1 METYPRAVPL
11 DQEQA
16 LPLPSQTQDQSQG
29 HARDQDPGHYQ
40 GRDHDQD
47 QGRDPAPLASLGSL
61 SSSSSLEVRAPGPAA
76 RARPDAV
83 IDKRAARRAFDRAA
97 ATYDGVA
104 VLQREMAAR
113 LLERLDYVRLTPRTI
128 LDLGAGTGLAVDDLQ
143 RRYRQA
149 RVLALDFACEMLRLA
164 RRRGSLLRRPSC
176 LCADAEAL
184 PLREGGIDFIFSN
197 ATLQW
202 CNDLDR
208 TFAELRRVLAPGG
221 LLMFTT
227 FGPDTLRELRAAWA
241 QADGHG
247 HVSPFLDM
255 HDVGDALVRAGFDGP
270 VLDAE
275 YLTLTYTD
283 LGGLMDDLRG
293 LGATNATRERPRGLT
308 GRSRWHA
315 MRTAYE
321 VHRQEGRLPATYE
334 VVYGHAWAPLQQ
346 VAADGAVTLP
356 VSAIGR
362 RSRA

>member
-1 METYPRAVPL
+1 METYPQAELLDQNMDSPPSQQPR
-11 DQEQA
+11 DQEQGV
-16 LPLPSQTQDQSQG
+16 PSPWQPS
-29 HARDQDPGHYQ
+29 DPG
-40 GRDHDQD
+40 RDNDKHQPRAS
-47 QGRDPAPLASLGSL
+47 GLAPV
-61 SSSSSLEVRAPGPAA
+61 LEVRSPA
-76 RARPDAV
+76 RVQRVRPDEA

-104 VLQREMAAR
+104 VLQREMATR
-113 LLERLDYVRLTPRTI
+113 LLERLDYVRLSPKTI

-143 RRYRQA
+143 RRYRSA
-149 RVLALDFACEMLRLA
+149 RVLALDFALGMLRLA
-164 RRRGSLLRRPSC
+164 RRRGSLLRRPAC

-208 TFAELRRVLAPGG
+208 TFAELRRVLVPGG

-227 FGPDTLRELRAAWA
+227 FGPGTLRELRTAWA
-241 QADGHG
+241 QVDGHG

-255 HDVGDALVRAGFDGP
+255 HDVGDALVRAGFEGP

-275 YLTLTYTD
+275 YLTLTYAD

-293 LGATNATRERPRGLT
+293 LGATNATRERARGLT
-308 GRSRWHA
+308 GKARWRA
-315 MRTAYE
+315 MRSAYE

-334 VVYGHAWAPLQQ
+334 VVYGHAWAPMQR
-346 VAADGAVTLP
+346 VATDGAVSLP

-362 RSRA
+362 RSPG

>member
-1 METYPRAVPL
+1 METYPQAELLDQNMDSLPPQQPR
-11 DQEQA
+11 DQEQDV
-16 LPLPSQTQDQSQG
+16 PSPWQP
-29 HARDQDPGHYQ
+29 RDPGRDNDKYQ
-40 GRDHDQD
+40 PTVSGL
-47 QGRDPAPLASLGSL
+47 APV
-61 SSSSSLEVRAPGPAA
+61 LEVRSPAPVQ
-76 RARPDAV
+76 RVRPDAA

-104 VLQREMAAR
+104 VLQREMATR
-113 LLERLDYVRLTPRTI
+113 LLERLDYVRLSPKTI

-143 RRYRQA
+143 RRYRSA
-149 RVLALDFACEMLRLA
+149 RVLALDFALAMLRLA

-202 CNDLDR
+202 CTDLDR

-227 FGPDTLRELRAAWA
+227 FGPDTLRELRTAWA
-241 QADGHG
+241 QVDGHG

-255 HDVGDALVRAGFDGP
+255 HDVGDALVRAGFEGP

-275 YLTLTYTD
+275 YLTLTYAD

-293 LGATNATRERPRGLT
+293 LGATNATRERARGLT
-308 GRSRWHA
+308 GKARWRA
-315 MRTAYE
+315 MRSAYE

-334 VVYGHAWAPLQQ
+334 VVYGHAWAPMQR

-356 VSAIGR
+356 VSAIAR
-362 RSRA
+362 RSPG

>member
-1 METYPRAVPL
+1 METYPQAELLDQNMDSLPPQQPR
-11 DQEQA
+11 DQEQDV
-16 LPLPSQTQDQSQG
+16 PSPWQP
-29 HARDQDPGHYQ
+29 RDPGRDNDKYQ
-40 GRDHDQD
+40 PTVSGL
-47 QGRDPAPLASLGSL
+47 APV
-61 SSSSSLEVRAPGPAA
+61 LEVRSPAPVQ
-76 RARPDAV
+76 RVRPDAA

-104 VLQREMAAR
+104 VLQREMATR
-113 LLERLDYVRLTPRTI
+113 LLERLDYVRLSPKTI

-143 RRYRQA
+143 RRYRSA
-149 RVLALDFACEMLRLA
+149 RVLALDFALAMLRLA

-202 CNDLDR
+202 CTDLDR

-227 FGPDTLRELRAAWA
+227 FGPDTLRELRTAWA
-241 QADGHG
+241 QVDGHG

-255 HDVGDALVRAGFDGP
+255 HDVGDALVRAGFEGP

-275 YLTLTYTD
+275 YLTLTYAD

-293 LGATNATRERPRGLT
+293 LGATNATRERARGLT
-308 GRSRWHA
+308 GKARWRA
-315 MRTAYE
+315 MRSAYE
-321 VHRQEGRLPATYE
+321 GHRQEGRLPATYE
-334 VVYGHAWAPLQQ
+334 VVYGHAWAPMQR
-346 VAADGAVTLP
+346 VAADGAVTVP
-356 VSAIGR
+356 VNAIGR
-362 RSRA
+362 RVPHPGATEN

>member
-1 METYPRAVPL
+1 MATAVTAATAVTDAFAAIEATAASPAYLGLAPPSETPGSAAYPMIA
-11 DQEQA
+11 
-16 LPLPSQTQDQSQG
+16 
-29 HARDQDPGHYQ
+29 DPGGLAGVALSTPPQ
-40 GRDHDQD
+40 PV
-47 QGRDPAPLASLGSL
+47 PAERKSPGS
-61 SSSSSLEVRAPGPAA
+61 A
-76 RARPDAV
+76 
-83 IDKRAARRAFDRAA
+83 IDKGAARRAFEGAA
-97 ATYDGVA
+97 ASYDGIA
-104 VLQREMAAR
+104 VLQKEMASR
-113 LLERLDYVRLTPRTI
+113 LLERLDYVRLAPRTI

-149 RVLALDFACEMLRLA
+149 RVLALDFALAMLRLA
-164 RRRGSLLRRPSC
+164 RRRGSLLRRPTC

-184 PLREGGIDFIFSN
+184 PLAPGCVDFVFSN

-241 QADGHG
+241 QADDHG

-255 HDVGDALVRAGFDGP
+255 HDVGDALVRAGFEGP

-275 YLTLTYTD
+275 YLTLTYAD
-283 LGGLMDDLRG
+283 LSGLMDDLRG

-308 GRSRWHA
+308 GKARWHA

-321 VHRQEGRLPATYE
+321 VHRLEGRLPATYE
-334 VVYGHAWAPLQQ
+334 VVYGHAWAPLQG

-362 RSRA
+362 RSWG